1 MKSALPISLCLMLA
15 LCSPAYA
22 QPAPATPAEV
32 ISNYR
37 LQHGEG
43 RVTSDATL
51 NRIAHEQAAAMASK
65 DVLDHG
71 VLGPFSSRVAPS
83 KAHRTAEN
91 IAFGYDSFSKTFGQW
106 INSSGHRENLL
117 MHGASKVG
125 VASARSTTTG
135 RTYWAMVIA
144 GGYEPSRSP
153 STKPTRS
160 NHDGGACRIE
170 LVGLCLEPAGDRTT
184 PARSRTAPP

>member
-1 MKSALPISLCLMLA
+1 MKSVLPISLCLALA
-15 LCSPAYA
+15 LCSSAFA
-22 QPAPATPAEV
+22 QMAPATPAEM

-37 LQHGEG
+37 LQHGEA

-65 DVLDHG
+65 DVMDHG

-83 KAHRTAEN
+83 KAHRSAEN
-91 IAFGYDSFSKTFGQW
+91 IAYGYDSFSKTLGQW

-117 MHGASKVG
+117 MHGATKVG
-125 VASARSTTTG
+125 VASAKSRTTG

-144 GGYEPSRSP
+144 GDYERFRSP
-153 STKPTRS
+153 SPKSTRS
-160 NHDGGACRIE
+160 NHDERTCRLE
-170 LVGLCLEPAGDRTT
+170 FVGLCLPADL
-184 PARSRTAPP
+184 SK